1 MTYDADF
8 LMECLLIRIKS
19 KTAYNLL
26 RDQKILPL
34 LSLSTKRRLLSCMP
48 CSFGF
53 NSFVLSAIKRTL
65 ADKPKEDRMG
75 SLVLDEMS
83 IAQSVVFNS
92 QELRFDS
99 FVDFDDVVTVEEQS
113 NELADH
119 ALVLIF
125 RPYKDSWVQPIGVF
139 AS

>member
-1 MTYDADF
+1 
-8 LMECLLIRIKS
+8 
-19 KTAYNLL
+19 
-26 RDQKILPL
+26 
-34 LSLSTKRRLLSCMP
+34 MP